1 MPIVMGTFFLPLER
15 QYSSGEANG
24 TGSIVTWKLRPRARF
39 SRSLFASDG
48 VSPPSEV
55 ILSGVRAN
63 QNEGREPL
71 RVVTMSLQRDWLK
84 IDFAF
89 HTALLSVAADAQ

>member
-1 MPIVMGTFFLPLER
+1 MKALPAGRGSPRGLGQPE
-15 QYSSGEANG
+15 
-24 TGSIVTWKLRPRARF
+24 TGDA
-39 SRSLFASDG
+39 ASDG